1 MTTSLT
7 YLALIAVLTAP
18 FALAW
23 TLSRIAR
30 RTGILRLHLDQFS
43 AAAPFVGRLAGSGH
57 PDDDRDGLRAMHDI
71 DAVRTRFE
79 EQANSPSLRSPTPSW
94 PSSSASGERR

>member
-1 MTTSLT
+1 MTTPLT
-7 YLALIAVLTAP
+7 YIALIAVLLAP

-43 AAAPFVGRLAGSGH
+43 AAAPFVGRLAGSG
-57 PDDDRDGLRAMHDI
+57 PDDRDGLRAMHDI
-71 DAVRTRFE
+71 DAIRTRFE
-79 EQANSPSLRSPTPSW
+79 DHPTW
-94 PSSSASGERR
+94 PASSASGERR

>member
-1 MTTSLT
+1 MTTPLT
-7 YLALIAVLTAP
+7 YLALIAVLLAP

-57 PDDDRDGLRAMHDI
+57 PDDRDGLRAMHDI
-71 DAVRTRFE
+71 DAIRTRFV
-79 EQANSPSLRSPTPSW
+79 
-94 PSSSASGERR
+94 

>member
-1 MTTSLT
+1 MTTPLN
-7 YLALIAVLTAP
+7 YLALIAVLLAP

-57 PDDDRDGLRAMHDI
+57 PDDRDGLRAMHDI
-71 DAVRTRFE
+71 DAIRTRFE
-79 EQANSPSLRSPTPSW
+79 DQPSW
-94 PSSSASGERR
+94 PASSASGERR